1 MYGTV
6 FIVVALGGYCLG
18 SIPTG
23 YCMGR
28 LRGVDIRQLGSGNI
42 GATNVMRILGKPIG
56 VFVLLVDA
64 LKGYLA
70 CILLPSLAIH
80 LLAAGTDLP
89 DRVWLSLAG
98 GIMAILGHNFPCWL
112 RFKGGK
118 GIATTA
124 GVLAALM
131 PWAFVICVG
140 TWLATVGLSRYVSVA
155 SIAAAIVLP
164 LAVWAT
170 QSSRL
175 LLGVSV
181 MLSAMAIYKH
191 RTNIQ
196 RLFDGTEHRLGQK
209 SNHSTQ
215 AN

>member
-1 MYGTV
+1 VYGTV
-6 FIVVALGGYCLG
+6 FILVALGGYCLG

-23 YCMGR
+23 YCVGR
-28 LRGVDIRQLGSGNI
+28 LRGVDIRLLGSGNI

-56 VFVLLVDA
+56 IFVLLVDA

-70 CILLPSLAIH
+70 CMLLPSLAID

-89 DRVWLSLAG
+89 DKEWLRLAG

-118 GIATTA
+118 GIATSA

-131 PWAFVICVG
+131 PWAFAICVG
-140 TWLATVGLSRYVSVA
+140 TWLATLGVSRYVSVA

-164 LAVWAT
+164 PAVWAT

-181 MLSAMAIYKH
+181 MLSAMAVFKH

-196 RLFDGTEHRLGQK
+196 RLLDGTEHRLGQK
-209 SNHSTQ
+209 SNHTTQ